1 MYELMKNKI
10 SAIVDEHSWSAEE
23 VTVTAQTLSSEEAIG
38 NPEEDD
44 YPLLKGRERI
54 MEAQFREARG
64 HAFTDMFGNWR
75 GTINELLT
83 MEMKNNFRR
92 ALFVATLN
100 ALLRHLGLVGG
111 TVHCKDRAPQEC
123 SKILAEKIRSEYG
136 EPKVLLVG
144 FQPRM
149 AEALAQRFALRIT
162 DLDEANIGTRK
173 YGIMVQSPREVQ
185 DNIEWSDLVVVT
197 GSTAVNNTMQDF
209 VGKKPVIFYGVT
221 VAGPACLLGLD
232 RFCPFGT

>member
-1 MYELMKNKI
+1 MFEVMKEKI
-10 SAIVDEHSWSAEE
+10 GAIVYQHNWSAEE
-23 VTVTAQTLSSEEAIG
+23 ITVTAQTLSSEEAIG

-54 MEAQFREARG
+54 MEAQFRGARG

-75 GTINELLT
+75 GTINEILE

-92 ALFVATLN
+92 ALFVATSN
-100 ALLRHLGLVGG
+100 AVLRHLGMVGG

-123 SKILAEKIRSEYG
+123 SRILAEKICSEYG
-136 EPKVLLVG
+136 EPQVFLVG

-149 AEALAQRFALRIT
+149 AEALSQRFALRIT
-162 DLDEANIGTRK
+162 DLDEANIGTKK

-185 DNIEWSDLVVVT
+185 ENIEWCDLMVVT
-197 GSTAVNNTMQDF
+197 GSTAVNNTIQEY

-221 VAGPACLLGLD
+221 VAGPAHLLGLN

>member
-1 MYELMKNKI
+1 MYELMKEKL
-10 SAIVDEHSWSAEE
+10 SAIIQEHNWSTEE

-54 MEAQFREARG
+54 MEAQFHGARG
-64 HAFTDMFGNWR
+64 HAFTDMYGNWQ
-75 GTINELLT
+75 GSLNEIMT

-92 ALFVATLN
+92 ALFIATSN
-100 ALLRHLGLVGG
+100 ALLRHLGAVAG

-123 SKILAEKIRSEYG
+123 SRMLAEKVRCEYG
-136 EPKVLLVG
+136 EPKIFLVG

-149 AEALAQRFALRIT
+149 AEELAKSFALRIT
-162 DLDEANIGTRK
+162 DLDEAHIGSRK
-173 YGIMVQSPREVQ
+173 YGIVVQSPRDVQ
-185 DNIEWSDLVVVT
+185 ENIEWCDLMVVT
-197 GSTAVNNTMQDF
+197 GSTATNNTLQDYI
-209 VGKKPVIFYGVT
+209 GKKPVIFYGVT
-221 VAGPACLLGLD
+221 VAGTAHLLGLN